1 MSLLLRIGIAWIVK
15 EACVANGMSVL
26 GWSVFAAPFVFALV
40 RGWAR
45 KRIVAV
51 SLGVVGLLEAQLGHV
66 SASVVA
72 IGVVILLFALKQP
85 EKQSAPQSS
94 VQTHEQR
101 PTSEPEHDVA
111 LEDVYYIPPPAKQ
124 RVLN

>member
-45 KRIVAV
+45 KAVVIV
-51 SLGVVGLLEAQLGHV
+51 SLGVVVLLESQVGHV

-72 IGVVILLFALKQP
+72 IAVVIVLFTLRQ
-85 EKQSAPQSS
+85 
-94 VQTHEQR
+94 
-101 PTSEPEHDVA
+101 SEPQTEPPLSERALVQHPPSESEDDIA
-111 LEDVYYIPPPAKQ
+111 LEDVYYIPPPAKK

>member
-45 KRIVAV
+45 KTVVAV
-51 SLGVVGLLEAQLGHV
+51 SLGVVGLLEAQVGLV
-66 SASVVA
+66 SANVVA
-72 IGVVILLFALKQP
+72 IGVVILLFISRQT
-85 EKQSAPQSS
+85 ETQIESQSADQAS
-94 VQTHEQR
+94 VHHL
-101 PTSEPEHDVA
+101 TSEPEDDVA
-111 LEDVYYIPPPAKQ
+111 LEDVYYIPPPAKK